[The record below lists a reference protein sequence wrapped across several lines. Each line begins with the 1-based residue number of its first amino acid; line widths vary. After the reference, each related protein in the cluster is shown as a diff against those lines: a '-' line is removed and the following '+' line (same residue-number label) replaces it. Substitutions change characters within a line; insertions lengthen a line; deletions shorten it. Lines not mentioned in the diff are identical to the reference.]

1 MEDVPEID
9 SPYHDLL
16 ILYAVGQLQFMD
28 GDYADRPIV
37 CKGYQERRQQYAVFR
52 EKRVKRASV

>member
-28 GDYADRPIV
+28 GDYADRPDRMHAIS
-37 CKGYQERRQQYAVFR
+37 GA
-52 EKRVKRASV
+52 

>member
-28 GDYADRPIV
+28 GDYGDRPIV
-37 CKGYQERRQQYAVFR
+37 CSDMN
-52 EKRVKRASV
+52 SVGNNMPSFVRNGK

>member
-28 GDYADRPIV
+28 GDYADRPDRIADI
-37 CKGYQERRQQYAVFR
+37 R
-52 EKRVKRASV
+52 SVGNNMPSFVRNGK